1 MSVPQDVLAQFQ
13 ELARDVVV
21 HGEVAG
27 IDDTYN
33 NGKCWIKILAQNL
46 GSQHFEQSSIFFI
59 SVFSFFYFQYD
70 QLA

>member
-33 NGKCWIKILAQNL
+33 NGKC
-46 GSQHFEQSSIFFI
+46 
-59 SVFSFFYFQYD
+59 
-70 QLA
+70 